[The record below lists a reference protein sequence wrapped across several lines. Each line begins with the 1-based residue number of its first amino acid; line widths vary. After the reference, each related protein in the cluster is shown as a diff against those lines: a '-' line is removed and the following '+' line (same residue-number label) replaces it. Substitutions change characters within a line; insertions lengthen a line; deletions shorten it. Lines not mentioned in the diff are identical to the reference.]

1 MGTPGRSAI
10 EGTSFSTGTPRHSST
25 PPFEKSSTMELFSIE
40 GLTSKALSPAE
51 IYVPS
56 FSSTRCEA
64 AACSGNEQIN
74 CRATQER
81 ARRLSPGLISS
92 QRSSHRPPRSGPA
105 RICMALPPTIG
116 PTWPRI
122 AAMRSRRWT
131 LNCMSRAQIQCF
143 CA

>member
-1 MGTPGRSAI
+1 MDSPGASAI
-10 EGTSFSTGTPRHSST
+10 EGTFFSTGTPRYSST
-25 PPFEKSSTMELFSIE
+25 PGNGHRYNADACPFE
-40 GLTSKALSPAE
+40 GLARKAFSPAE

-56 FSSTRCEA
+56 FSSTKCVPATR
-64 AACSGNEQIN
+64 SGNEQII
-74 CRATQER
+74 CKATQQR

-131 LNCMSRAQIQCF
+131 LKCMPRAEIYCF